1 MVFSGADIESR
12 DKDDF
17 TPLLI
22 AACYGH
28 QKAVEMLINKGAD
41 ITVKDKND
49 RTAIYLAAEENKLQ
63 ALQVENIKSL
73 QDNKI
78 LTFPNGKHL
87 QMIISIWFSNDAIF
101 L

>member
-1 MVFSGADIESR
+1 MILSGADIEWR

-28 QKAVEMLINKGAD
+28 QKAFELLINKGAD

-49 RTAIYLAAEENKLQ
+49 RTAIHLAAEENKLQ
-63 ALQVENIKSL
+63 ALQVEYINCSP
-73 QDNKI
+73 DDKI
-78 LTFPNGKHL
+78 LAMSKMKQIADDIL
-87 QMIISIWFSNDAIF
+87 KCI
-101 L
+101 